1 MRRIEDPLD
10 NPIVERLF
18 RNLETSTC
26 NFLAVDTVK
35 SILSTKGF
43 RELRES
49 DFWKLEPGDKC
60 YVTKNGSAIFAFVV
74 GMASVENCGVR
85 IISAHTDS
93 PCFKIKPNC
102 EIYGDGGVVS
112 LNVEKYGGGILYT
125 WFDRPLSISGRVML
139 RGADPMHPLELHVDL
154 DMPVAT
160 IPHLAI
166 HFNRAVNEGN
176 PLSVQKDM
184 KPVVGYY
191 SEEEIACFKKNGGV
205 IRSLVAEELKEIYE
219 GLPEDF
225 EAKDI
230 LDYEL
235 CLYPLEEPS
244 LAGANLEYF
253 QSARIDDLSMAFAG
267 LEAFVDECDNACE
280 STRILALFDN
290 EETGSGTK
298 QGAASPVLRHILER
312 ICLSQTENP
321 QALYMALANSFMISA
336 DDAHGWH
343 PNYTEKY
350 DPTNHPVLG
359 GGPVVKINA
368 NCKYMT
374 DARGAAVFHDLCD
387 KAGVNMQYF
396 VNHADVAGGSTLGNI
411 SSSQLDIEGV
421 DVGFAIWA
429 MHSACETAAV
439 SDHLDMIK
447 VFRQF
452 LK

>member
-1 MRRIEDPLD
+1 MTHNTDNTVIEDLLGLMD
-10 NPIVERLF
+10 Y
-18 RNLETSTC
+18 STC
-26 NFLAVDTVK
+26 NFMAVDAVRRE
-35 SILSTKGF
+35 LADKGF
-43 RELRES
+43 IELHEA
-49 DFWKLEPGDKC
+49 DKWEIKPQGKY
-60 YVTKNGSAIFAFVV
+60 YVVKNGSAIFAFVAGTV
-74 GMASVENCGVR
+74 PAREAGFR
-85 IISAHTDS
+85 IIAAHTDS
-93 PCFKIKPNC
+93 PCFKLKPNC

-112 LNVEKYGGGILYT
+112 LNVEKYGGGIMYT
-125 WFDRPLSISGRVML
+125 WFDRPLSVSGRVML
-139 RGADPMHPLELHVDL
+139 RGASPLEPMEVLVDFDFPL
-154 DMPVAT
+154 AT

-184 KPVVGYY
+184 KPVIGYY
-191 SEEEIACFKKNGGV
+191 SPEEIDRFKAEGGL
-205 IRSLVAEELKEIYE
+205 IRRLLVDELNEDREEQ
-219 GLPEDF
+219 GLPAVAPD
-225 EAKDI
+225 DI

-235 CLYPLEEPS
+235 CLYPYEEAS
-244 LAGANLEYF
+244 LVGANLEYI

-267 LEAFVDECDNACE
+267 LEALKAECDTPAAA
-280 STRILALFDN
+280 TRVLALFDN

-298 QGAASPVLRHILER
+298 QGAASPVLRHIAER
-312 ICLSQTENP
+312 VCAATSGDTQDLHR
-321 QALYMALANSFMISA
+321 ALARSFMISA

-343 PNYTEKY
+343 PNYNEKY

-374 DARGAAVFHDLCD
+374 DARGASVFNALCRE
-387 KAGVNMQYF
+387 AGVNMQYF

-411 SSSQLDIEGV
+411 SSSQLDIDGV
-421 DVGFAIWA
+421 DVGCAIWA
-429 MHSACETAAV
+429 MHSARETAAV